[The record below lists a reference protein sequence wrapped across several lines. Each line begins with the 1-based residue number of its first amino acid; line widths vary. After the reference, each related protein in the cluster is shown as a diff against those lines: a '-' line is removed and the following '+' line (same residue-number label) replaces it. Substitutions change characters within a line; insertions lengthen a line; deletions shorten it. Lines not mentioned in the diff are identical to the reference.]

1 MQPEN
6 TLASFA
12 HAIELGVDAVEFD
25 VHLTADQR
33 LVVIHDERVDRT
45 TNGTGEVAA
54 LTLAALRKLD
64 AGAGESIPTLEEV
77 LRAVPTDVTV
87 NIELKGRNTAQ
98 PVASVVGEIRRP
110 LLVSSFDH
118 NALHRFHDLCPAS
131 ACAPLVA
138 RWRGERPGPGRERIE
153 EVARALGAWSVNLAD
168 RIATLEHVRAVRDW
182 GCRCL
187 VYTVN
192 NAERARELHAM
203 GVAGVFTDYP
213 DRLLA

>member
-1 MQPEN
+1 MKPEN

-12 HAIELGVDAVEFD
+12 HAIELGVDAVELD
-25 VHLTADQR
+25 VHLTADQQ

-45 TNGTGEVAA
+45 TNGSGEVAA
-54 LTLAALRKLD
+54 LTLAALRELD

-77 LRAVPTDVTV
+77 LGAVPTDVTV

-98 PVASVVGEIRRP
+98 PAASAVGEISRP
-110 LLVSSFDH
+110 LLISSFDH
-118 NALHRFHDLCPAS
+118 DELHRFHDLCPAT
-131 ACAPLVA
+131 ACAPLLA
-138 RWRGERPGPGRERIE
+138 RWRGERRERIE
-153 EVARALGAWSVNLAD
+153 EVAQVLGAWSVNLAD
-168 RIATLEHVRAVRDW
+168 RIATPEHVRFVRGW
-182 GCRCL
+182 GFRCL

-192 NAERARELHAM
+192 DAERARELHAM

>member
-1 MQPEN
+1 MKPEN

-12 HAIELGVDAVEFD
+12 HAIELGVDAVELD
-25 VHLTADQR
+25 VHLTADQQ

-45 TNGTGEVAA
+45 TNGSGEVAA
-54 LTLAALRKLD
+54 LTLAALRELD

-77 LRAVPTDVTV
+77 LGAVPTDVTV

-98 PVASVVGEIRRP
+98 PTASVVGEISRP
-110 LLVSSFDH
+110 LLISSFDH
-118 NALHRFHDLCPAS
+118 DELLRFHDLCPAT
-131 ACAPLVA
+131 ACAPLLG
-138 RWRGERPGPGRERIE
+138 RWRGERRERGRERIE
-153 EVARALGAWSVNLAD
+153 EVAQVLGAWSVNLAD
-168 RIATLEHVRAVRDW
+168 RIATPEHVRAVRGW